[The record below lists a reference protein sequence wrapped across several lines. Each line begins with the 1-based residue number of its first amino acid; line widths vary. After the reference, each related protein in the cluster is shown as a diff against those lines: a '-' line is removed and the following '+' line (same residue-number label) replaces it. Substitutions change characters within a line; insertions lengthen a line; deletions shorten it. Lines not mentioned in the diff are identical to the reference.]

1 MNWKTKTFCLGKEK
15 TPNSGNITLISVLRN
30 FSVWMIC
37 SKHLTSFCLPVRD
50 IPNSGVRI
58 RAVHQCLFSSLHL
71 HDTLYRHI
79 HGDNDRRI
87 YFLQAFQFPWNNSGP
102 LSYNIC
108 RATYRCWRGAW
119 SMWQRM
125 SSVFHPPMNEI
136 GSRAGEDRTSPNVHG
151 DAHHVVRGNGCR
163 RGCRCSH
170 LSSTSLRFEI
180 GSCAARGVNL
190 SFGVVGV
197 GGSSVKGTT
206 GLGCGARAHGE
217 ELTELICQTMAS
229 APCAVL

>member
-1 MNWKTKTFCLGKEK
+1 M
-15 TPNSGNITLISVLRN
+15 
-30 FSVWMIC
+30 
-37 SKHLTSFCLPVRD
+37 
-50 IPNSGVRI
+50 
-58 RAVHQCLFSSLHL
+58 
-71 HDTLYRHI
+71 LYRHI
-79 HGDNDRRI
+79 HSDNDRNS
-87 YFLQAFQFPWNNSGP
+87 YFLKAFQFPWKNSWP
-102 LSYNIC
+102 PSCNIC

-180 GSCAARGVNL
+180 GCCAAGGVNL

-197 GGSSVKGTT
+197 SGSSVKGTR
-206 GLGCGARAHGE
+206 GSGGGE
-217 ELTELICQTMAS
+217 WLADLKSWTTVSEIWTTFRKNLYFWWDLLHWNWTLCCKSQS
-229 APCAVL
+229 WQC

>member
-1 MNWKTKTFCLGKEK
+1 MNWKAKTFCLGKERPPK
-15 TPNSGNITLISVLRN
+15 HKNITLISMLHH

-37 SKHLTSFCLPVRD
+37 SKHSTSFCLPVKRHPILWD
-50 IPNSGVRI
+50 KYPCSTPVSI
-58 RAVHQCLFSSLHL
+58 LFLALVWHVIQ
-71 HDTLYRHI
+71 TYTR
-79 HGDNDRRI
+79 DNDRRI
-87 YFLQAFQFPWNNSGP
+87 YFLKAFQFPWNNSGP

-180 GSCAARGVNL
+180 GSCTARGVNL

-197 GGSSVKGTT
+197 GGSSVKGTI
-206 GLGCGARAHGE
+206 GLGCGAHADGE
-217 ELTELICQTMAS
+217 ELTDLISQTMAS
-229 APCAVL
+229 AVCTMF